1 MAEVNTELLTIKLVI
16 YYTLLLSH
24 TILYQYRMRT
34 TLIQARERSSQ
45 QHGNGNFTSIIKG
58 NKVSLVEGDSVVLD
72 SAFLDTRTKTAD
84 RINLEEDLTLK
95 FNVIQYTMNSNWRF
109 KSYFGIKNATG
120 GSATPPTTN
129 GSSILNTMKPAYL
142 GKWINADDWNLDGN
156 GRKVGVD
163 LFTLPKIV
171 RSLTFTPTGETGEA
185 FNLQLRY
192 AGLNGENQY
201 TTIPIERTTG
211 AKPFTYTFPSITDQ
225 RETTQIPL
233 GVATD
238 KIKEQVLLTRSSF
251 EVVEPTR
258 MNDKGW
264 SLQIQPEWED
274 YDFVGRQ
281 EYGWRPTNAGF
292 FALEPAHI
300 NTQIVIPAGTYDPS
314 FLAEYITTQMNRRYN
329 ANFSEPVIVGQ
340 EAKDGFNPVIT
351 YIDGETPVETSALQ
365 SIGTKANTY
374 DGIAPK
380 SIHAYTFNTDPGV
393 FGNQVYSY
401 QTPQGELV
409 RYDCSGYVGNPFC
422 CSENGLNQEKQP
434 AKDIGKVYFNESSNV
449 EVGRG
454 TPLEP
459 YYFQSN
465 SFALSAWTDTA
476 YIIKPDNDTDGKRS
490 AGRTDS
496 TYGQPIEA
504 YGAPGGGITSTIS
517 GYIPG
522 NQGQGKNVFAF
533 KCMDEY
539 TPILVEG
546 NLRGTDHTEPF
557 AYKYTGLMEWGDDSA
572 KQPGVSTAQICGA
585 SQTSLEYEDGFKWT
599 YLHTPLYGGAT
610 GSDIVASSIPACFLD
625 GQGQAF
631 PQALNNTASQ
641 TTGEENFH
649 ASNGG
654 IFFSCLEPASF
665 WEDTLGFNLSD
676 LNVSMTYAD
685 PTKYGFRKC
694 EGQKTASTRS
704 TYSNA
709 HTTQG
714 GSVASLQYV
723 PADASSTRANA
734 CFHQHALAGSTAM
747 GGAINISVIAPDIT
761 MKRCSVGK
769 KWTRGIIETATNT
782 IEIGV
787 ATSISI
793 KALTGTGRLGG
804 SLNGAKIIPYP
815 NTQLSALNQSFTS
828 IIIQSST
835 EEIVA
840 GNSQLNA
847 NNEGYFLI
855 EVNAK
860 MNNSFTGSSFNS
872 NLIMG
877 IVDRYYT
884 TGNYTS
890 ATGGNIE
897 YTHYGEPV
905 YLSEVGVRILN
916 PDGTLGNVGSDN
928 SIFLKVNK
936 QILMPQGGKGNP
948 QNPKK

>member
-95 FNVIQYTMNSNWRF
+95 FNVVQYTMNSNWRF
-109 KSYFGIKNATG
+109 KSYFGLNNATSG
-120 GSATPPTTN
+120 LSTN
-129 GSSILNTMKPAYL
+129 GASILNTMKPAYL
-142 GKWINADDWNLDGN
+142 GKWVNAETWNTDALGT
-156 GRKVGVD
+156 GKT

-192 AGLNGENQY
+192 PGLNGENQY
-201 TTIPIERTTG
+201 TTIPIQRTTG

-225 RETTQIPL
+225 RETAQIPL
-233 GVATD
+233 GVAPD

-274 YDFVGRQ
+274 YDFVSRQ
-281 EYGWRPTNAGF
+281 EYGWSPTNAGF

-340 EAKDGFNPVIT
+340 EAINGFNPVIT
-351 YIDGETPVETSALQ
+351 YDGTGGQAGASALQ
-365 SIGTKANTY
+365 SIGTRANTF
-374 DGIAPK
+374 DEIAPPN
-380 SIHAYTFNTDPGV
+380 ITGYTFNTDPGV
-393 FGNQVYSY
+393 FGKQIYSY

-434 AKDIGKVYFNESSNV
+434 AKDIGRVIFTENSQV
-449 EVGRG
+449 AVGRG

-476 YIIKPDNDTDGKRS
+476 YIIKPDNDTDTKRS

-504 YGAPGGGITSTIS
+504 YPIPSPGGGGITSTIS

-546 NLRGTDHTEPF
+546 NLQGTDHTEPF

-610 GSDIVASSIPACFLD
+610 GSDIVASSIPSCYLD

-631 PQALNNTASQ
+631 PQALNNTTNQ
-641 TTGEENFH
+641 LTGEENFH

-654 IFFSCLEPASF
+654 VFFSCLEPASF
-665 WEDTLGFNLSD
+665 WEDTLGFDLSD

-694 EGQKTASTRS
+694 EGQTTASTRS
-704 TYSNA
+704 TTA
-709 HTTQG
+709 AGGTGLGHITQG
-714 GSVASLQYV
+714 GKIGSLQYV
-723 PADASSTRANA
+723 PGDYSSSRSNA

-782 IEIGV
+782 IDIGV

-793 KALTGTGRLGG
+793 KALTGTTRLGG
-804 SLNGAKIIPYP
+804 TLNGAKIIPYP

-936 QILMPQGGKGNP
+936 QIIMPQK
-948 QNPKK
+948 QTTKKS

>member
-1 MAEVNTELLTIKLVI
+1 
-16 YYTLLLSH
+16 
-24 TILYQYRMRT
+24 MRT
-34 TLIQARERSSQ
+34 TLIQAREQSSQ

-58 NKVSLVEGDSVVLD
+58 NKVSLIEGDSVVLD
-72 SAFLDTRTKTAD
+72 AAFLDTRTKTAD

-95 FNVIQYTMNSNWRF
+95 FNVVQYTMNSNWRF
-109 KSYFGIKNATG
+109 KSYFGINNATSG
-120 GSATPPTTN
+120 LSTN
-129 GSSILNTMKPAYL
+129 GASLLNTMKPAYL

-225 RETTQIPL
+225 RIKGDPAAQTGQFPV
-233 GVATD
+233 GVSQD

-251 EVVEPTR
+251 EVIEPTR
-258 MNDKGW
+258 MTDRGW
-264 SLQIQPEWED
+264 SLQIKPTWED
-274 YDFVGRQ
+274 YDFVSRR
-281 EYGWRPTNAGF
+281 EYGWSSTNAGF

-300 NTQIVIPAGTYDPS
+300 NTQIVVPAGTYSPT
-314 FLAEYITTQMNRRYN
+314 FLAEYITTQMNKRYN
-329 ANFSEPVIVGQ
+329 ANFSEPVVVGQ

-769 KWTRGIIETATNT
+769 KWTRGVIETTTNT

-793 KALTGTGRLGG
+793 KALTDTGRLGG
-804 SLNGAKIIPYP
+804 SLNDAKLIPYP
-815 NTQLSALNQSFTS
+815 NTMLSALNQSFTS
-828 IIIQSST
+828 IIIQAAT

-840 GNSQLNA
+840 GNSQLHSTNQ
-847 NNEGYFLI
+847 GYYLI
-855 EVNAK
+855 EINAK

-877 IVDRYYT
+877 IVDNYYT

-905 YLSEVGVRILN
+905 YISEVGVRILR
-916 PDGTLGNVGSDN
+916 PDGSLGDVGSDN
-928 SIFLKVNK
+928 TVFLKVNK
-936 QILMPQGGKGNP
+936 QIALPQP
-948 QNPKK
+948 QQPTKK